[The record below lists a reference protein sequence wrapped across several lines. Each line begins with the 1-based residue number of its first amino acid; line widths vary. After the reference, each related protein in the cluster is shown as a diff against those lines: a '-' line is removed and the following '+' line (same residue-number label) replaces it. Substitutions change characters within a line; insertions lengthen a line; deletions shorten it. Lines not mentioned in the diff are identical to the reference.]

1 MLFSKEVKEL
11 LKSLF
16 NSKKKIHFLLKRL
29 FTTIWGKK
37 SKHKKTKNMSLAT
50 QIMDEIKN
58 AMRAKDTVALES
70 LRAVK
75 SALLLAQTE
84 TGAKEEISADEEI
97 KLLQRL
103 VKQRKDS
110 ANIYTEQGRPDLA
123 EPELLQAAVIEKF
136 LPAQLSEAEVE
147 AVVAK
152 IIADNGASGMAAMGK
167 VMGLASAELAG
178 KADGKTISTIVKK
191 LLS

>member
-1 MLFSKEVKEL
+1 
-11 LKSLF
+11 
-16 NSKKKIHFLLKRL
+16 
-29 FTTIWGKK
+29 
-37 SKHKKTKNMSLAT
+37 MSL
-50 QIMDEIKN
+50 QVRIMDDIKT
-58 AMRAKDTVALES
+58 AMKAKDTVTLES

-84 TGAKEEISADEEI
+84 SGAKEEVSEEEEI

-110 ANIYTEQGRPDLA
+110 AAIYIEQGRPDLA
-123 EPELLQAAVIEKF
+123 EPEIAQAAVIEKF

-147 AVVAK
+147 TIVAK
-152 IIADNGASGMAAMGK
+152 IIADNGAAGMAAMGK

-191 LLS
+191 LLT